1 MHKALNNMKTCDCG
15 KSCYNCLRSYDSQK
29 IHDDLD
35 RELAEKFLSKF
46 VGNIEIVKN
55 DDLA

>member
-1 MHKALNNMKTCDCG
+1 MKTCDCG
-15 KSCYNCLRSYDSQK
+15 KSCYNCLRSYENQK

-35 RELAEKFLSKF
+35 RKLAEKFLSKF
-46 VGNIEIVKN
+46 VGNIEIIKN

>member
-1 MHKALNNMKTCDCG
+1 MKTCDCG